1 VSWEEGFCDGLL
13 KSRIFVPLLSKKAIN
28 NPANKRC
35 DFTALTPDSPCDN
48 VLLEH
53 NIALEL
59 AARGLVERIYPV
71 MIGEPVEGTSDADNP
86 IYSNYFASGAHPNL
100 VGDVIVTTVVQQL
113 EHHLDR
119 SCLGTPLL
127 QDMTVKNT
135 LAALLV
141 NQGCFFEKSPDD
153 VLKKIVGDVKDMMDA
168 LLSSSPSPPAPPPPP
183 PPTGAVED
191 AADDD
196 VSSASSFQHFE
207 IEFSSDAD
215 HVDPRYRESLAAGGD
230 HVIDIIVNNAEEWEI

>member
-71 MIGEPVEGTSDADNP
+71 MIWEPVEGTSDADNP

-100 VGDVIVTTVVQQL
+100 AGDVIVTTVVQQL

-168 LLSSSPSPPAPPPPP
+168 LSPSSPSPPAPPP
-183 PPTGAVED
+183 VSEY
-191 AADDD
+191 D
-196 VSSASSFQHFE
+196 VVPASSFQHFE
-207 IEFSSDAD
+207 IEFSSDVD

>member
-13 KSRIFVPLLSKKAIN
+13 TSLSKKAIN

-71 MIGEPVEGTSDADNP
+71 MIG
-86 IYSNYFASGAHPNL
+86 
-100 VGDVIVTTVVQQL
+100 DVVVTTVVQQL

-153 VLKKIVGDVKDMMDA
+153 VLKKIKDMMDA
-168 LLSSSPSPPAPPPPP
+168 LSSPSPSPPASPAPPPPARP
-183 PPTGAVED
+183 LPPTGANED
-191 AADDD
+191 AADDY
-196 VSSASSFQHFE
+196 VAPASSFQHFE
-207 IEFSSDAD
+207 IEFFSSDAD

-230 HVIDIIVNNAEEWEI
+230 HAIDIIVNAEEWEI